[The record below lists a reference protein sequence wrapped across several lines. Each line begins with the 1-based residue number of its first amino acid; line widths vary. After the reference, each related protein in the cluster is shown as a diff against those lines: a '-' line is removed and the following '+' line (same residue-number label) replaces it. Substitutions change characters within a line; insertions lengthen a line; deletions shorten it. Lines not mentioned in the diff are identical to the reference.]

1 MAAAVGLLLLLLGVS
16 QGLAAHCDG
25 RNYGARCDVTVG
37 ETVFLQLVANL
48 SEIPRFELKKE
59 QSIILIWRINN
70 IVTNTIQ
77 DRSVF
82 IPNNATFIINN
93 LIQSD
98 SGEYKLEI
106 FGLDGKSTEN
116 WTLHLN
122 VEGNSLVRIG
132 VIAAVFCVVSVCLI
146 TSTVIYTLQKK
157 QLKKE
162 DGDPDDL
169 TYAVV
174 TTVPQPDRRLV
185 KEKVEEE
192 VEYGQI
198 KSAG

>member
-1 MAAAVGLLLLLLGVS
+1 M
-16 QGLAAHCDG
+16 
-25 RNYGARCDVTVG
+25 
-37 ETVFLQLVANL
+37 
-48 SEIPRFELKKE
+48 
-59 QSIILIWRINN
+59 
-70 IVTNTIQ
+70 
-77 DRSVF
+77 
-82 IPNNATFIINN
+82 INN

-98 SGEYKLEI
+98 SGEYKLGI
-106 FGLDGKSTEN
+106 FDLDGKFTEN
-116 WTLHLN
+116 RTLHLN

-132 VIAAVFCVVSVCLI
+132 VIAAVFCVASVCLI
-146 TSTVIYTLQKK
+146 ASTVIYTLQKK

-174 TTVPQPDRRLV
+174 TAVPQPDRRPV
-185 KEKVEEE
+185 KKKVEEE